1 MKESTLA
8 PLLVPLLAEHGL
20 ELETV
25 DVVPAGKRRLLR
37 IVVDGDGPQG
47 DGPLLDDI
55 AAATKAISLALDES
69 DATGASP
76 YTLEV
81 SSRGIGRPLDKPQHY
96 RRNSGRLV
104 EITPHEGDVVLGRIV
119 SSTDETVLLDVDG
132 TQREV
137 AYADVRKAL
146 IQVELNRKSRTD
158 DPDDADEDTD
168 GDADD
173 DTDDELDEDDDDDTE
188 KD

>member
-55 AAATKAISLALDES
+55 AAATRAISLALDES
-69 DATGASP
+69 DVTGASP

-96 RRNSGRLV
+96 RRNAGRLV
-104 EITPHEGDVVLGRIV
+104 EVTPIEGAVVLGRIV
-119 SSTDETVLLDVDG
+119 SSTDEAVLLDVDG
-132 TQREV
+132 TQREI
-137 AYADVRKAL
+137 AYAGVRKAL

-158 DPDDADEDTD
+158 EPDDTEDDDTA
-168 GDADD
+168 ADD
-173 DTDDELDEDDDDDTE
+173 DTDDDTDESED
-188 KD
+188 

>member
-96 RRNSGRLV
+96 RRNTDRLV

-119 SSTDETVLLDVDG
+119 SSTDQGVLLDVDG
-132 TQREV
+132 THREV

-146 IQVELNRKSRTD
+146 IQVELNRKSRR
-158 DPDDADEDTD
+158 DDAEDTAAEDTD
-168 GDADD
+168 AGDDELDADD
-173 DTDDELDEDDDDDTE
+173 DTDNPED
-188 KD
+188 